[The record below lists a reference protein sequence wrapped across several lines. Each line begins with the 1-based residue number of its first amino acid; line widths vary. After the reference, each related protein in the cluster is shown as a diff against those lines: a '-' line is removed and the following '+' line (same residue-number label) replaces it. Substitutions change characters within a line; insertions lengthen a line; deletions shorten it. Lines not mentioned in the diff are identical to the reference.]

1 MTAIVWEDQGEGF
14 WYNDELSDYLRT
26 ALQPA
31 VKFRQLCEPDPGAME
46 KGLHVG
52 ERYRWNNYGNVSQQG
67 RKLVETA
74 PVPEANLTVSQGEL
88 TITEFGLSVPYTG
101 KLTALAKH
109 DVIRIISK
117 ALKNDARK
125 AFDIEAFL
133 QFKATPIR
141 VAPSGGTSTTAVTIT
156 ENSATATTN
165 NVALGTGH
173 VKAIVDAKRERNIPG
188 YVEDDYVAIS
198 HPTTWRPFKNELET
212 LHQYTDLGLNKIFNG
227 EIGRYEATRFVEENF
242 IPKGGANDAAV
253 YDPYTGTAEAWDT
266 GKSSWAFFF
275 GGDTVQEA
283 VVIPEEIRAKIPGDF
298 GRARGI
304 MWYAM
309 TGFGITHDADV
320 PSEAR
325 ITMWDSA
332 A

>member
-1 MTAIVWEDQGEGF
+1 MSAIIWEDQGEGF
-14 WYNDELSDYLRT
+14 WYNDQLSDYLRT
-26 ALQPA
+26 QLQPA

-46 KGLHVG
+46 KGLHTGQVF
-52 ERYRWNNYGNVSQQG
+52 RWNNYGNTSQQG
-67 RKLVETA
+67 RRLVETE

-109 DVIRIISK
+109 DVQRIISK

-133 QFKATPIR
+133 QFKSTPIR
-141 VAPSGGTSTTAVTIT
+141 VAPTSGTSTTAITLT

-165 NVALGTGH
+165 NVAMGTGH
-173 VKAIVDAKRERNIPG
+173 VKAIVDAMRERNIPG
-188 YVEDDYVAIS
+188 YMEDDYCAIS

-212 LHQYTDLGLNKIFNG
+212 LRQYTELGLNQVFNG
-227 EIGRYEATRFVEENF
+227 EIGRYEGTRFIEENF
-242 IPKGGANDAAV
+242 IPKGGADDSTTF
-253 YDPYTGTAEAWDT
+253 DPYTGTADAWNN

-275 GGDTVQEA
+275 GGDTVQEPM
-283 VVIPEEIRAKIPGDF
+283 VIPEEISAKIPGDY

-309 TGFGITHDADV
+309 TGFGITHDDSS

-325 ITMWDSA
+325 IVMWDSA